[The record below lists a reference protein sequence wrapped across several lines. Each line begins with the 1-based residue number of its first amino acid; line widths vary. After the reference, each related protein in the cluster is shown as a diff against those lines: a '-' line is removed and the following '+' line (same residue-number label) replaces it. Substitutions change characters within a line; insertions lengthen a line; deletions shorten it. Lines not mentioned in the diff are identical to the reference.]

1 MEKSTSKSRLSLKQI
16 IDIILIILLV
26 VFIVQNADN
35 VKMRFLFFGFD
46 LPLVIIIVITF
57 FIGFLTS
64 IVFLGKKGN
73 EEKDYQGK

>member
-1 MEKSTSKSRLSLKQI
+1 MEKNTSKFRLSLKQI

-64 IVFLGKKGN
+64 IVFLGKKEN
-73 EEKDYQGK
+73 KEKDYQGE